1 MQCVALRLLII
12 CIDCTG
18 AKEVKDNR
26 VARKFED
33 SLRMSFN
40 IRTGQEEDKTFKL
53 AQHEMETHAGIEGL

>member
-1 MQCVALRLLII
+1 M
-12 CIDCTG
+12 
-18 AKEVKDNR
+18 KDKDR